1 MSNSCW
7 LSANKICS
15 SSQSQNTTIPDC
27 LDTNSY
33 KHCKI
38 YLVISTFAN
47 INVLRKLFNHSSC
60 SFSLF

>member
-33 KHCKI
+33 KH
-38 YLVISTFAN
+38 
-47 INVLRKLFNHSSC
+47 
-60 SFSLF
+60 